1 LCPSIGQVSHAQ
13 EARGPETVLG
23 QRFPFGTYGFY
34 EKKPERREFTPLLC
48 QIAVIHG
55 LQFLLGPLSAVGF

>member
-34 EKKPERREFTPLLC
+34 EKNQKDASSHLYCARSL
-48 QIAVIHG
+48 
-55 LQFLLGPLSAVGF
+55 